1 MVDAVKNYRD
11 LITNG
16 SATSSAS
23 DWAGG
28 DGMFT
33 CKATWGGGTVKLQY
47 QLPDD
52 STWADVGANTTLT
65 ADGGGGFTLGP
76 CKIRANVAT
85 ATAVYARVTH
95 ISR

>member
-1 MVDAVKNYRD
+1 MADAAKNYRD

-16 SATSSAS
+16 SATSDAVS
-23 DWAGG
+23 WAGG

-33 CKATWGGGTVKLQY
+33 VKATWGGGTVKLQY
-47 QLPDD
+47 LLPDGA
-52 STWADVGANTTLT
+52 TWADVGANTTLT

-76 CKIRANVAT
+76 CNIRANVAT

-95 ISR
+95 VPR